1 MTLSRV
7 FFLAGAM
14 PYLVL
19 GAAHALATPLTPESR
34 KGLAPRDPA
43 LVSAMRNAVVLLTSR
58 TDVWRAWIGFNLS
71 HSLGA
76 VVFGAFVLLI
86 GRSDAAFAA
95 DSAFALPLVTLV
107 AAVYLIIGIR
117 YWFRT
122 PITGIAI
129 SLACFALSWA
139 LLLFGPR

>member
-14 PYLVL
+14 PFLVL
-19 GAAHALATPLTPESR
+19 GAAHSLATPLTPESR

-43 LVSAMRNAVVLLTSR
+43 LVSAMRNSVVLLTSR

-76 VVFGAFVLLI
+76 ILFGAFVFLI

-95 DSAFALPLVTLV
+95 DGTLAVPLATLV
-107 AAVYLIIGIR
+107 AAVYLVIGLR

-129 SLACFALSWA
+129 SLACFVLSWA
-139 LLLFGPR
+139 LLLFGPH